1 MRLRVGIR
9 VAGHTKS
16 SYTYL
21 QLLEDLVGVSSG
33 PAALLEAGFVD
44 YRMVPVNIKLP
55 PPEMEALD
63 RELYCEI
70 AAVKLRSELH
80 AGIGVDPRKMSGR
93 LAVVAW
99 LGSAS
104 PPEHSDEVADRL
116 RGLGYRV
123 DVLDEGPP

>member
-1 MRLRVGIR
+1 MKLSVGIR

-44 YRMVPVNIKLP
+44 YRMVPVDIRLP

-70 AAVKLRSELH
+70 AATRLRSELH
-80 AGIGVDPRKMSGR
+80 AGIGIDPRKMSGR
-93 LAVVAW
+93 LAVVAC
-99 LGSAS
+99 LGSPS
-104 PPEHSDEVADRL
+104 RPGHSDDVADRL

-123 DVLDEGPP
+123 EVLDPE